1 MICEAISVVASPR
14 QNTKGMS
21 STALF
26 GYDPDTG
33 EAWEEGWWREHLGA
47 YLANPLVKKNP
58 KLQDAYKNEE
68 VVVKSKNFTRDV
80 LEPMRERWKIYQF
93 FKWMRHK
100 IDAAEKLSDEQAEE
114 FKLRMRIAKQFELN
128 EPGVMTELADDLKL
142 MYESH
147 LRFTRE
153 GFQDDPEAAR
163 KWNDEVMLA
172 ARKFDEDDFNIWNF
186 LFEKAALLEKKQSL
200 ARAYI
205 AFVVEA
211 RRMALYFTEQ
221 RTLRKMRE
229 SLIYNS
235 SKAHVAYWLHRLEG
249 MRLRREFAR
258 DEQVLRCTDCGRPR
272 KDYFRV

>member
-1 MICEAISVVASPR
+1 
-14 QNTKGMS
+14 MS

-114 FKLRMRIAKQFELN
+114 LN

-153 GFQDDPEAAR
+153 GSQGEPEALNAASRAFLKEAVQDDPEAAR

-211 RRMALYFTEQ
+211 RRMALYHTEK
-221 RTLRKMRE
+221 RLRSRMRA
-229 SLIYNS
+229 SLVLNV
-235 SKAHVAYWLHRLEG
+235 SKLHRQYWLERLGEL
-249 MRLRREFAR
+249 RLRREAAK
-258 DEQVLRCTDCGRPR
+258 DEQLLRCPKCGGVQYG
-272 KDYFRV
+272 DLSLV